1 MVSWKR
7 IVSLLVV
14 LAAVTLVPSGIT
26 WAAQSS
32 STNYS
37 VDEVFFGTG
46 GELNACS
53 TSYCSKQSAGELTVG
68 RGDSTNY
75 TTRAGF
81 NTNREE
87 YLQFVVNTSS
97 VDVGIL
103 DAAET
108 RVGTATF
115 SVKAYLAEGY
125 QVRTQAVAPSTSG
138 TNAHTL
144 NPLATA
150 TASSAGTEQFGINLV
165 ENTCPGTAPP
175 SGPGSCT
182 GTLGADPAQ
191 VPDSSF
197 SFGTAATGYSTPN
210 QYRYVNGDVIA
221 QSPKSS
227 GQTDY
232 TISYIFNISNLTP
245 AGAYR
250 MTHVLVA
257 TATF

>member
-7 IVSLLVV
+7 IISVIAV
-14 LAAVTLVPSGIT
+14 LAFVWLAPPAVV

-32 STNYS
+32 STNYA
-37 VDEVFFGTG
+37 VDQVFFGNG

-53 TSYCSKQSAGELTVG
+53 TNYCAKQSSGELTVG
-68 RGDSTNY
+68 NPQGTDY
-75 TTRAGF
+75 QARAGF

-97 VDVGIL
+97 IDFGIL
-103 DAAET
+103 DTAET
-108 RVGTATF
+108 HVGTATF

-125 QVRTQAVAPSTSG
+125 QVTTNATPPSTSG
-138 TNAHTL
+138 TGSHTL
-144 NPLATA
+144 ATPGSP
-150 TASSAGTEQFGINLV
+150 TASAVGTEQFGINLV
-165 ENTCPGTAPP
+165 ANTCPGTAP
-175 SGPGSCT
+175 GAGAGSCS
-182 GTLGADPAQ
+182 GTLGADPVQ

-197 SFGTAATGYSTPN
+197 SFGQAATGYNTADVY
-210 QYRYVNGDVIA
+210 QYTNGDVIA
-221 QSPKSS
+221 ESAKSS
-227 GQTDY
+227 GQTDF
-232 TISYIFNISNLTP
+232 TMSYIFNISNLTP